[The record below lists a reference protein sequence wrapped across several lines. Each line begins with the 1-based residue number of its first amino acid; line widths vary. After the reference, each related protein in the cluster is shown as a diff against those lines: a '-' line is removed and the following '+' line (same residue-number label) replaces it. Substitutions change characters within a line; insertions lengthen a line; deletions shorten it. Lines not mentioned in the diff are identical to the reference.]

1 MANDENTDLLLGL
14 GLSLNQAR
22 VYLAILKLEK
32 TTVGQVAK
40 FSKVRR
46 EDVYR
51 LLPSLEKMG
60 LVERLLGKP
69 TEVRAMPISDALSF
83 LVAEEKSKSD
93 ERLTGMRSA
102 VQRLS
107 LKDWKQP
114 LPGEASIYILIA
126 EKKAI
131 LAKTSELISNSRKE
145 VALIADKARIIP
157 ILSQFSD
164 ECTRAIK
171 EGTQIRLIFEGDS
184 SDSLLKEKVQKLI
197 DGPSVHVKFY
207 RGRLNHFIMSD
218 DKEALITTSKETGL
232 GESPSLW
239 TNNGNLI
246 GVLRTGFESDWERAR
261 YTMNSDQKLSLVV
274 CECGFKI
281 PLVPDLDE
289 MARSIEAH
297 TATHDKSET
306 DPEKAE
312 AERNRI
318 EELLT
323 QKVLTSI
330 GKKNHNKH

>member
-60 LVERLLGKP
+60 LIERLLGKP
-69 TEVRAMPISDALSF
+69 TEVRAAPISDALSL
-83 LVAEEKSKSD
+83 LVTEEKNKSD
-93 ERLTGMRSA
+93 ERLTSMQTN

-114 LPGEASIYILIA
+114 LPGEESIYILIA

-131 LAKTSELISNSRKE
+131 LAKTSELVANSRKE
-145 VALIADKARIIP
+145 VALIADKVRIIP
-157 ILSQFSD
+157 ILAQFSD
-164 ECTRAIK
+164 ECKKAIK
-171 EGTQIRLIFEGDS
+171 KGAQIRLIFEGECPDE
-184 SDSLLKEKVQKLI
+184 LLKEKVKKLI
-197 DGPSVHVKFY
+197 ADTSVHVKFH
-207 RGRLNHFIMSD
+207 REPLNHFIMSD

-239 TNNGNLI
+239 TNNSNLI
-246 GVLRTGFESDWERAR
+246 GVLRTGFESDWK
-261 YTMNSDQKLSLVV
+261 N
-274 CECGFKI
+274 
-281 PLVPDLDE
+281 
-289 MARSIEAH
+289 
-297 TATHDKSET
+297 
-306 DPEKAE
+306 AE
-312 AERNRI
+312 D
-318 EELLT
+318 
-323 QKVLTSI
+323 
-330 GKKNHNKH
+330 